1 MNYKKNIDK
10 PLSAILALNTIAHTI
25 GAAGVGAEASK
36 LFAHTS
42 LGIVSAILTLL
53 ILIFSEIIPKTLGA
67 LYCKSLSKLTF
78 YSIKFMMILT
88 YPLVFIS
95 IRITQLFAKKKNQII
110 SREELSAM
118 ANLGYDEGV
127 FSKDENRIIQNILN
141 LKKIKVSEILTPRV
155 VVVSANENLTID
167 DFKSQ
172 KQFLNFSR
180 IPLFSDQNE
189 KITGYI
195 LLQDVLKNNSDK
207 NNVKTSFKGFKRDIL
222 TVPNTI
228 NLFVLFNRLVEK
240 EHISVVVDEYG
251 GLDGIIT
258 MEDVIET
265 FLGLEIM
272 DESDQVIDMQKYAK
286 QNGKKE
292 CKIILQK
299 LINLKM
305 DTQLILT
312 LILLIIE
319 LIAFAWLINDLN
331 KSKKK
336 QDKIIEL
343 ENQILNLEGSI
354 LEQEQNIIFEI
365 KELKGILKK
374 QQ

>member
-1 MNYKKNIDK
+1 MSALFFYLFIALFVSFVCSLAEAVLLSVPQSYLVTFKDKYPWADSFLNYKQNIDK

-36 LFAHTS
+36 LFGHTS
-42 LGIVSAILTLL
+42 LGVVSAILTLL

-78 YSIKFMMILT
+78 YSIKFMMIMT

-95 IRITQLFAKKKNQII
+95 IRITQLFAKKKNQVI

-155 VVVSANENLTID
+155 VVVSADENLTID

-172 KQFLNFSR
+172 KHFLNFSR
-180 IPLFSDQNE
+180 IPLFSNQNE

-195 LLQDVLKNNSDK
+195 LLQDVLKNNSDNK
-207 NNVKTSFKGFKRDIL
+207 NVKTSLKEFKRDIL
-222 TVPNTI
+222 TIPNTI
-228 NLFVLFNRLVEK
+228 NLFVLFNRLVEKK

-286 QNGKKE
+286 QK
-292 CKIILQK
+292 
-299 LINLKM
+299 
-305 DTQLILT
+305 
-312 LILLIIE
+312 
-319 LIAFAWLINDLN
+319 WL
-331 KSKKK
+331 KKK
-336 QDKIIEL
+336 VK
-343 ENQILNLEGSI
+343 
-354 LEQEQNIIFEI
+354 
-365 KELKGILKK
+365 
-374 QQ
+374 

>member
-1 MNYKKNIDK
+1 MLRDGKM
-10 PLSAILALNTIAHTI
+10 S
-25 GAAGVGAEASK
+25 
-36 LFAHTS
+36 
-42 LGIVSAILTLL
+42 
-53 ILIFSEIIPKTLGA
+53 
-67 LYCKSLSKLTF
+67 
-78 YSIKFMMILT
+78 

-155 VVVSANENLTID
+155 VVVSADENLTID

-172 KQFLNFSR
+172 KHFLNFSR
-180 IPLFSDQNE
+180 IPLFSNQNE

-195 LLQDVLKNNSDK
+195 LLQDVLKNNSDNK
-207 NNVKTSFKGFKRDIL
+207 NVKTSLKEFKRDIL

-228 NLFVLFNRLVEK
+228 NLFVLFNRLVEKK

-286 QNGKKE
+286 QK
-292 CKIILQK
+292 
-299 LINLKM
+299 
-305 DTQLILT
+305 
-312 LILLIIE
+312 
-319 LIAFAWLINDLN
+319 W
-331 KSKKK
+331 
-336 QDKIIEL
+336 
-343 ENQILNLEGSI
+343 
-354 LEQEQNIIFEI
+354 
-365 KELKGILKK
+365 LKK
-374 QQ
+374 NVK

>member
-1 MNYKKNIDK
+1 MTALFFYLFIALFVSFVCSLAESVLLSVPQSYLATIKDKYPWADSFLSYKQKIDK
-10 PLSAILALNTIAHTI
+10 PLSAILALNTVAHTI

-36 LFAHTS
+36 IFGRPS

-53 ILIFSEIIPKTLGA
+53 ILILSEIIPKTLGA
-67 LYCKSLSKLTF
+67 LYCKNLSKLTF

-88 YPLVFIS
+88 YPLVIIS
-95 IRITQLFAKKKNQII
+95 IGITQLFAKKNNQII
-110 SREELSAM
+110 SREEFSAM
-118 ANLGYDEGV
+118 ANLGYNEGV

-155 VVVSANENLTID
+155 VVVSANENLSIV

-172 KQFLNFSR
+172 KKYLNFSR

-195 LLQDVLKNNSDK
+195 LLQDVLKNNTDNK
-207 NNVKTSFKGFKRDIL
+207 NVQTRLSEFKRDIL

-228 NLFVLFNRLVEK
+228 NLFVLFNRLIEKK
-240 EHISVVVDEYG
+240 EHISIVVDEYG

-286 QNGKKE
+286 QKW
-292 CKIILQK
+292 IQK
-299 LINLKM
+299 NTK
-305 DTQLILT
+305 
-312 LILLIIE
+312 
-319 LIAFAWLINDLN
+319 
-331 KSKKK
+331 
-336 QDKIIEL
+336 
-343 ENQILNLEGSI
+343 
-354 LEQEQNIIFEI
+354 
-365 KELKGILKK
+365 
-374 QQ
+374 

>member
-1 MNYKKNIDK
+1 MSALFFYLFIALFVSFVCSLAEAVLLSVPQSYLVTLKNKYFWADSFLNYKKNIDK

-36 LFAHTS
+36 IFGHTS

-95 IRITQLFAKKKNQII
+95 IRITQLFAKKENQII

-118 ANLGYDEGV
+118 ANLGYDEGI

-180 IPLFSDQNE
+180 IPLYSDQNE

-207 NNVKTSFKGFKRDIL
+207 NNVKTYLKGFKRDIL

-228 NLFVLFNRLVEK
+228 NLFVLFNRLVEKK

-286 QNGKKE
+286 LKWQKKNV
-292 CKIILQK
+292 K
-299 LINLKM
+299 
-305 DTQLILT
+305 
-312 LILLIIE
+312 
-319 LIAFAWLINDLN
+319 
-331 KSKKK
+331 
-336 QDKIIEL
+336 
-343 ENQILNLEGSI
+343 
-354 LEQEQNIIFEI
+354 
-365 KELKGILKK
+365 
-374 QQ
+374 

>member
-1 MNYKKNIDK
+1 MSALFFYLFIALFVSFVCSLAEAVLLSIPQSFLATIKKKYLWADSFLNYKKNIDK
-10 PLSAILALNTIAHTI
+10 PLSAILALNTVAHTI

-36 LFAHTS
+36 LFGHTS
-42 LGIVSAILTLL
+42 LGMVSAILTLL

-67 LYCKSLSKLTF
+67 MYCKSLSKFTF
-78 YSIKFMMILT
+78 YTIKLMMILT

-155 VVVSANENLTID
+155 VVVSANENLKTD

-207 NNVKTSFKGFKRDIL
+207 NNLKNSLKEFKRDIL

-228 NLFVLFNRLVEK
+228 NLFVLFNRLVEKK

-286 QNGKKE
+286 QKWQKKNV
-292 CKIILQK
+292 K
-299 LINLKM
+299 
-305 DTQLILT
+305 
-312 LILLIIE
+312 
-319 LIAFAWLINDLN
+319 
-331 KSKKK
+331 
-336 QDKIIEL
+336 
-343 ENQILNLEGSI
+343 
-354 LEQEQNIIFEI
+354 
-365 KELKGILKK
+365 
-374 QQ
+374 

>member
-1 MNYKKNIDK
+1 MSALIFYLFIALFVSFVCSLAEAVLLSIPQSFLVTMKDKSLWADSFLDYKKNIDK

-36 LFAHTS
+36 LFGHTS
-42 LGIVSAILTLL
+42 LGVVSAVLTLL

-67 LYCKSLSKLTF
+67 LYCKNLSKLTF
-78 YSIKFMMILT
+78 YCIKFMMILT

-95 IRITQLFAKKKNQII
+95 IRITQLFAKKKNQVI

-167 DFKSQ
+167 NFKSQ
-172 KQFLNFSR
+172 KHFFNFSR
-180 IPLFSDQNE
+180 IPLFSNQNE
-189 KITGYI
+189 KITGYV
-195 LLQDVLKNNSDK
+195 LLQDVLKNNSDNK
-207 NNVKTSFKGFKRDIL
+207 NVKTSLKEFKRDIL

-228 NLFVLFNRLVEK
+228 NLFVLFNRLVEKK

-286 QNGKKE
+286 QK
-292 CKIILQK
+292 
-299 LINLKM
+299 
-305 DTQLILT
+305 
-312 LILLIIE
+312 
-319 LIAFAWLINDLN
+319 WL
-331 KSKKK
+331 KKK
-336 QDKIIEL
+336 
-343 ENQILNLEGSI
+343 
-354 LEQEQNIIFEI
+354 F
-365 KELKGILKK
+365 
-374 QQ
+374 

>member
-1 MNYKKNIDK
+1 MSALFFYLFIALFVSFVCSLAEAVLLSVPQSYLATIKDKYRWGNSFLNYKQNIDK

-36 LFAHTS
+36 LFGHTS
-42 LGIVSAILTLL
+42 LGVVSAILTLL

-95 IRITQLFAKKKNQII
+95 IRITQLFTKKKNQII

-207 NNVKTSFKGFKRDIL
+207 NNVKTSIKEFKRDIL

-240 EHISVVVDEYG
+240 KEHISIVVDEYG
-251 GLDGIIT
+251 GLEGIIT

-286 QNGKKE
+286 QK
-292 CKIILQK
+292 
-299 LINLKM
+299 
-305 DTQLILT
+305 
-312 LILLIIE
+312 
-319 LIAFAWLINDLN
+319 W
-331 KSKKK
+331 
-336 QDKIIEL
+336 
-343 ENQILNLEGSI
+343 
-354 LEQEQNIIFEI
+354 
-365 KELKGILKK
+365 LKK
-374 QQ
+374 NSN

>member
-1 MNYKKNIDK
+1 MSALFFYLFIALFVSFVCSLAEAVLLSVPQSYLATIKDKYLWADSFLNYKQNIDK

-36 LFAHTS
+36 LFGHTS
-42 LGIVSAILTLL
+42 LGVVSAILTLL

-195 LLQDVLKNNSDK
+195 LLQEVLKNNS
-207 NNVKTSFKGFKRDIL
+207 
-222 TVPNTI
+222 
-228 NLFVLFNRLVEK
+228 
-240 EHISVVVDEYG
+240 
-251 GLDGIIT
+251 
-258 MEDVIET
+258 
-265 FLGLEIM
+265 
-272 DESDQVIDMQKYAK
+272 
-286 QNGKKE
+286 
-292 CKIILQK
+292 
-299 LINLKM
+299 
-305 DTQLILT
+305 
-312 LILLIIE
+312 
-319 LIAFAWLINDLN
+319 
-331 KSKKK
+331 
-336 QDKIIEL
+336 
-343 ENQILNLEGSI
+343 
-354 LEQEQNIIFEI
+354 
-365 KELKGILKK
+365 
-374 QQ
+374 

>member
-1 MNYKKNIDK
+1 MTALFFYLFIALFVSFVCSLAESVLLSVPQSYLATIKDRYNWADSFLSYKQKIDK
-10 PLSAILALNTIAHTI
+10 PLSAILALNTVAHTI

-36 LFAHTS
+36 IFGHTS
-42 LGIVSAILTLL
+42 LGLVSAILTLL
-53 ILIFSEIIPKTLGA
+53 ILILSEIIPKTLGA

-88 YPLVFIS
+88 YPLVIIS
-95 IRITQLFAKKKNQII
+95 IRITQLFAKKNNQII
-110 SREELSAM
+110 SREAFLAM
-118 ANLGYDEGV
+118 ANLGYNEGV

-141 LKKIKVSEILTPRV
+141 LKRIKVSEILTPRV
-155 VVVSANENLTID
+155 VVVSANENLSIV

-172 KQFLNFSR
+172 KKYLNFSR

-195 LLQDVLKNNSDK
+195 LLQDVLKENTDNK
-207 NNVKTSFKGFKRDIL
+207 NVKTNLSEFKRDIL

-228 NLFVLFNRLVEK
+228 NLFVLFNRLIEKK
-240 EHISVVVDEYG
+240 EHISIVVDEYG

-286 QNGKKE
+286 QKWK
-292 CKIILQK
+292 QK
-299 LINLKM
+299 NLK
-305 DTQLILT
+305 
-312 LILLIIE
+312 
-319 LIAFAWLINDLN
+319 
-331 KSKKK
+331 
-336 QDKIIEL
+336 
-343 ENQILNLEGSI
+343 
-354 LEQEQNIIFEI
+354 
-365 KELKGILKK
+365 
-374 QQ
+374 

>member
-1 MNYKKNIDK
+1 MSALFFYLFIALFVSFVCSLAEAVLLSVPQSYLVTLKNKYFWADSFLNYKKNIDK

-36 LFAHTS
+36 IFGHTS

-118 ANLGYDEGV
+118 ANLGYDEGI

-141 LKKIKVSEILTPRV
+141 LKMIKVSEILTPRV

-180 IPLFSDQNE
+180 IPLYSDQNE

-195 LLQDVLKNNSDK
+195 LLQDVLKNNSNK
-207 NNVKTSFKGFKRDIL
+207 NNVKTYLRGFKRDIL

-228 NLFVLFNRLVEK
+228 NLFVLFNRLVEKK

-286 QNGKKE
+286 QK
-292 CKIILQK
+292 
-299 LINLKM
+299 
-305 DTQLILT
+305 
-312 LILLIIE
+312 
-319 LIAFAWLINDLN
+319 WL
-331 KSKKK
+331 KKK
-336 QDKIIEL
+336 VK
-343 ENQILNLEGSI
+343 
-354 LEQEQNIIFEI
+354 
-365 KELKGILKK
+365 
-374 QQ
+374 

>member
-1 MNYKKNIDK
+1 MSALFFYLFIALFVSFVCSLAEAVLLSVPQSYLATIKDKYPWADSFLNYKQNIDK

-36 LFAHTS
+36 LFGHTS
-42 LGIVSAILTLL
+42 LGVVSAILTLL

-155 VVVSANENLTID
+155 VVVSADENLTID

-172 KQFLNFSR
+172 KHFLNFSR
-180 IPLFSDQNE
+180 IPLFSNQNE

-195 LLQDVLKNNSDK
+195 LLQDVLKNNSENK
-207 NNVKTSFKGFKRDIL
+207 NVKTSLKEFKRDIL

-228 NLFVLFNRLVEK
+228 NLFVLFNRLVEKK

-286 QNGKKE
+286 QK
-292 CKIILQK
+292 
-299 LINLKM
+299 
-305 DTQLILT
+305 
-312 LILLIIE
+312 
-319 LIAFAWLINDLN
+319 W
-331 KSKKK
+331 
-336 QDKIIEL
+336 
-343 ENQILNLEGSI
+343 
-354 LEQEQNIIFEI
+354 
-365 KELKGILKK
+365 LKK
-374 QQ
+374 NVK

>member
-1 MNYKKNIDK
+1 MSALFFYLFIALFVSFVCSLAEAVLLSVPQSFIATIKDKYLWADSFLNYKQNIDK

-36 LFAHTS
+36 LFGHTS
-42 LGIVSAILTLL
+42 LGVVSAILTLL

-155 VVVSANENLTID
+155 VVVSADENFTID

-172 KQFLNFSR
+172 KHFLNFSR
-180 IPLFSDQNE
+180 IPLFSNQNE

-195 LLQDVLKNNSDK
+195 LLQDVLKNNSDNK
-207 NNVKTSFKGFKRDIL
+207 NVKTSLKEFKRDIL

-228 NLFVLFNRLVEK
+228 NLFVLFNRLVEKK

-272 DESDQVIDMQKYAK
+272 DESDKVIDMQKYAK
-286 QNGKKE
+286 QK
-292 CKIILQK
+292 
-299 LINLKM
+299 
-305 DTQLILT
+305 
-312 LILLIIE
+312 
-319 LIAFAWLINDLN
+319 WLN
-331 KSKKK
+331 KNVK
-336 QDKIIEL
+336 
-343 ENQILNLEGSI
+343 
-354 LEQEQNIIFEI
+354 
-365 KELKGILKK
+365 
-374 QQ
+374 

>member
-1 MNYKKNIDK
+1 MSALFFYLFIALFVSFVCSLAEAVLLSIPQSFLATMKDKCLWADSFLDYKKNIDK

-36 LFAHTS
+36 LFGHTS
-42 LGIVSAILTLL
+42 LGVVSAVLTLL
-53 ILIFSEIIPKTLGA
+53 ILIFSEIIPKTVGA

-95 IRITQLFAKKKNQII
+95 IRITQLFAMKKNQVI

-180 IPLFSDQNE
+180 IPLFSNQNE

-195 LLQDVLKNNSDK
+195 LLQDVLKNNSDNK
-207 NNVKTSFKGFKRDIL
+207 NVKTSLKEFKRDIL

-240 EHISVVVDEYG
+240 KEHISIVVDEYG

-286 QNGKKE
+286 QK
-292 CKIILQK
+292 
-299 LINLKM
+299 
-305 DTQLILT
+305 
-312 LILLIIE
+312 
-319 LIAFAWLINDLN
+319 WL
-331 KSKKK
+331 KKK
-336 QDKIIEL
+336 VK
-343 ENQILNLEGSI
+343 
-354 LEQEQNIIFEI
+354 
-365 KELKGILKK
+365 
-374 QQ
+374 